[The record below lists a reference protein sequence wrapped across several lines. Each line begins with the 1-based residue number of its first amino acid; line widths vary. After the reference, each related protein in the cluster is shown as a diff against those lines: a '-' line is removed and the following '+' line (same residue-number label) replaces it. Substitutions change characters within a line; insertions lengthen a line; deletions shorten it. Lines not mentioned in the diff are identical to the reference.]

1 MNKLSFV
8 LLSVLV
14 IALFVIST
22 TDEISAQ
29 QQRPGG
35 QQQGQQA
42 AAQQQNTP
50 QRIANRYAS
59 GSNPSG
65 IGTAGLPKVAGP
77 LGMIMGPTDE
87 VRNIRGEGFPQ
98 APGTDTYYSTDAVD
112 PIMDP
117 MEWPVDEFLSNPDRE
132 FDWRDLKSWHYVPV
146 VKSATILGK
155 RRINA
160 GESVNFEAIIED
172 LTGTASRM
180 SLRYFGPHGRRTS
193 IGASLTPVSP
203 GSPIMRGA
211 LKTDEWAEPG
221 VYYLTY
227 ASPGNASRSS
237 KIYHSDHHP
246 GLRGLEIEIL
256 PNLNVDVIPPV
267 VHWVKV
273 NTLNAEDDEVR
284 TQPVSQALPVFAK
297 VTDNKSGVG
306 SITVRFNT
314 PEGKFIEAKLNKI
327 VGQEDVYGAM
337 LSIPKW
343 WGAGEYELLSLWAT
357 DKAGK
362 TVHMFRTTHPL
373 LENAIINLTQDDAM
387 HDTQPPTLFSVWV
400 DQTEARLGEPV
411 TVNAIIT
418 DDLSGVGTLAVNF
431 TPVPSYINRSRVHL
445 KPVTRPDVIQKA
457 GLDVSQNLWTGQIQT
472 DEWMEPGEWKIDRI
486 MARDNADNYLDL
498 LPEYVPEIDT
508 IRVTFTG
515 GHQLREQMKRNRAG
529 QAAADM
535 GGGMAAVGA
544 GQQSAAQP
552 TAGKIRRVDMIP
564 PHPPRG
570 ACLNCHEP

>member
-1 MNKLSFV
+1 MKRLSFV
-8 LLSVLV
+8 FLAVFV
-14 IALFVIST
+14 IALLVVAT
-22 TDEISAQ
+22 TSDISAQ
-29 QQRPGG
+29 QQRRGG
-35 QQQGQQA
+35 QQQQA

-50 QRIANRYAS
+50 QRIANRYAAAN
-59 GSNPSG
+59 NPSG
-65 IGTAGLPKVAGP
+65 VNTAGLPKVTGP

-87 VRNIRGEGFPQ
+87 VRDVRGEGFPL

-117 MEWPVDEFLSNPDRE
+117 MDWPVDEFISNPDRE

-146 VKSATILGK
+146 VKSAKILGK
-155 RRINA
+155 RRIQA
-160 GESVNFEAIIED
+160 GESVAFEAVVED
-172 LTGTASRM
+172 LTGTQSRLSM
-180 SLRYFGPHGRRTS
+180 RYFGPHGRRTVM
-193 IGASLTPVSP
+193 GASLTPVSP
-203 GSPIMRGA
+203 GSPIMRGS
-211 LKTDEWAEPG
+211 LKTNEWTEPG

-246 GLRGLEIEIL
+246 GLRGMEIEVL
-256 PNLNVDVIPPV
+256 PNPNADVIPPT

-273 NTLNAEDDEVR
+273 NTLNAEEGETR
-284 TQPVSQALPVFAK
+284 TQPVGQPLPVFAK
-297 VTDNKSGVG
+297 VTDNKSGVNTV
-306 SITVRFNT
+306 TVRFNT
-314 PEGKFIEAKLNKI
+314 PEGKFIEAKLNKVI
-327 VGQEDVYGAM
+327 GQEDVYGAM
-337 LSIPKW
+337 LSIPEW
-343 WGAGEYELLSLWAT
+343 WGAGEYELLSMWAV

-373 LENAIINLTQDDAM
+373 LEDAVINMTQDDAK

-418 DDLSGVGTLAVNF
+418 DDMSGVGTLAVNF

-445 KPVTRPDVIQKA
+445 KPVARPDVIQKA
-457 GLDVSQNLWTGQIQT
+457 SLDVSQNLWRGQVET

-486 MARDNADNYLDL
+486 TARDNADNYLDL

-508 IRVTFTG
+508 VRITYTG
-515 GHQLREQMKRNRAG
+515 GHQLRDAMKKNREG
-529 QAAADM
+529 QATSGSGA
-535 GGGMAAVGA
+535 MAAPTS
-544 GQQSAAQP
+544 QPAQ
-552 TAGKIRRVDMIP
+552 AGKIRRVDMIP